1 MTSGEGS
8 GSAENLTRL
17 TESRGSMNMSTNA
30 AQAVAT
36 LPTSA
41 ERLTWDEIRRRYPD
55 RWVVLAQIDRVNDTD
70 FDFRGADVI
79 AAFERRRDAS
89 PTVKALLA
97 RDHVAACYW
106 TGEVRVPIPRFM
118 P

>member
-1 MTSGEGS
+1 MNTSC
-8 GSAENLTRL
+8 SALVTATEAICRASCDATRNRSIRTAL
-17 TESRGSMNMSTNA
+17 WSIKLPESCSFDSDA
-30 AQAVAT
+30 
-36 LPTSA
+36 
-41 ERLTWDEIRRRYPD
+41 
-55 RWVVLAQIDRVNDTD
+55 IDPHPTD

-106 TGEVRVPIPRFM
+106 TGEVRVPIPRLM
-118 P
+118 S

>member
-1 MTSGEGS
+1 
-8 GSAENLTRL
+8 
-17 TESRGSMNMSTNA
+17 MSTNA
-30 AQAVAT
+30 AEA
-36 LPTSA
+36 LPIVPTCA
-41 ERLTWDEIRRRYPD
+41 ERLTWDETCHRYPD
-55 RWVVLAQIDRVNDTD
+55 RWVVVAKIDRVNDTD
-70 FDFRGADVI
+70 FDFQGADVI

-106 TGEVRVPIPRFM
+106 TGEIRGPIPRFL